1 MDHGAWDP
9 RRTRPSSVEL
19 CFDTVFGDVGGSLLV
34 QVQGA
39 TAERRNADVHILRG
53 IAESA
58 ATELLHIQ
66 ARQEA
71 GPAQAFQAQ
80 QSNAS
85 LLQNP
90 AHRITQNLATI
101 LIGGRKHQKPPA
113 RHEGALL
120 PITCF
125 SAIEVFPFVASL
137 TTLRSALRT
146 AEAASPCI

>member
-39 TAERRNADVHILRG
+39 TAERRDANAHILRG

-66 ARQEA
+66 ARQKVR
-71 GPAQAFQAQ
+71 PAQAFQQ
-80 QSNAS
+80 QQDNAS
-85 LLQNP
+85 L
-90 AHRITQNLATI
+90 NLI
-101 LIGGRKHQKPPA
+101 LNGFKPQPIQSPQFPRLNSKRRCRGG
-113 RHEGALL
+113 E
-120 PITCF
+120 
-125 SAIEVFPFVASL
+125 
-137 TTLRSALRT
+137 
-146 AEAASPCI
+146 

>member
-39 TAERRNADVHILRG
+39 TAERRDADVHILRG
-53 IAESA
+53 IAESP

-71 GPAQAFQAQ
+71 RPAQAFQQ
-80 QSNAS
+80 QRDNAS
-85 LLQNP
+85 LNLILNGFKPRPIQSLQVDESGEVDADP
-90 AHRITQNLATI
+90 SRSKCASCGQRLMVGSCFI
-101 LIGGRKHQKPPA
+101 RKQ
-113 RHEGALL
+113 AL
-120 PITCF
+120 T
-125 SAIEVFPFVASL
+125 SES
-137 TTLRSALRT
+137 RT
-146 AEAASPCI
+146 ANMAS